1 MDILK
6 PKNMTREEIQKR
18 VEPALRHVSDGLVA
32 HRDVSHARRF
42 ARALCHLAARITLD
56 WGGGPEEFLEM
67 MTQAWQKELN
77 PQSPSD
83 TVYPFDPPKGVN

>member
-1 MDILK
+1 MDVLK
-6 PKNMTREEIQKR
+6 LRDMTRAEIQKK
-18 VEPALRHVSDGLVA
+18 VEPALRRVADTLVA

-42 ARALCHLAARITLD
+42 ARTLCHLAARITLD
-56 WGGGPEEFLEM
+56 WGGGPEEFRDM
-67 MTQAWQKELN
+67 MAQAWQKELN